1 MKFKQKS
8 NLIKWLLLIS
18 IFGIIT
24 YFIYS
29 IIFQKDL
36 KQQSREFKTTSKLAY
51 AKGIS
56 FVEYHGDKKVYSVS
70 IDSFSVERARLGPFA
85 IGPLHMAH
93 LNKVSIDLCLD
104 GIESKL
110 EEENIREKISE
121 SGKIDLESP
130 MLNIKKNLLFQVKKV
145 KGIKINNIS
154 LNLWENEERIFRIS
168 SDTATVDRKTGDL
181 IFTGHA
187 VMDAGRNGKL
197 QSHRIRWDRKTRLFK
212 VVDPFYLTKG
222 GKRIE
227 GKGIETDYLL
237 KRINYQVS
245 NNK

>member
-1 MKFKQKS
+1 MNFHQKRAAIKI
-8 NLIKWLLLIS
+8 LILSLIIGVV
-18 IFGIIT
+18 IFTFFTVNWRGRGHFSQG
-24 YFIYS
+24 YKS
-29 IIFQKDL
+29 
-36 KQQSREFKTTSKLAY
+36 SSKLAY

-56 FVEYHGDKKVYSVS
+56 FVEYHGDKKVYAVS

-85 IGPLHMAH
+85 IGPLHIAH
-93 LNKVSIDLCLD
+93 LNKVAIDLYLD
-104 GIESKL
+104 GIESKQ

-130 MLNIKKNLLFQVKKV
+130 MLNIKKNLLFQIKKV

-154 LNLWENEERIFRIS
+154 LNLWEKEERIFRIS

-187 VMDAGRNGKL
+187 TMDAGKNGKL

-212 VVDPFYLTKG
+212 VIDPFYLTKG